1 MSETTPIL
9 KDSKKAFNE
18 RFYFKLDVFFKMILP
33 LKALSHDPKHQVVS
47 AIVPKDFSGIRA
59 VGYNGN
65 AAGLSHERDSME
77 HGQSGFLHAEE
88 NCLMKAG
95 LHQVDVDEFMMIN
108 TLAPCYLCA
117 KRILN
122 NRIKTVFYLDEYP
135 DDTRGVELLRS
146 QNVHCEQIKLT

>member
-1 MSETTPIL
+1 MIENEKIINSSE
-9 KDSKKAFNE
+9 KAFNE

-65 AAGLSHERDSME
+65 ASGLDHNRDSMA
-77 HGQSGFLHAEE
+77 HGKSGFLHAEE

-95 LHQVDVDEFMMIN
+95 LHQVNSDDYIMIN

-122 NRIKTVFYLDEYP
+122 NRIRTVFYLDTYP
-135 DDTRGVELLRS
+135 DDSRGIELLKS